1 MSNILTQSL
10 IAAISASEAENQVL
24 RDQLAAERS
33 ENQALRDQLFAER
46 SDNQGYRVA
55 IKSLREQLEPKPVLC
70 VDISQKDNL
79 EEKKRQYIA
88 EKKRQYTL
96 KKRQY
101 TLKNEVDCECGGK
114 SSKTPSVKAN
124 HEKSKQHMENMPNER
139 SESVAN
145 AFQKWKAVT
154 KEDKKLN
161 KQRDARNACKIQC
174 ACGGISYSKQRY
186 SRTHEMS
193 DRHKQY
199 LADDLNKFS
208 DSIDDLV

>member
-1 MSNILTQSL
+1 MSNVLTQSL
-10 IAAISASEAENQVL
+10 IAAVSASEAENQAL
-24 RDQLAAERS
+24 RYQFAALEAENYDLRNQIAALISAEKQLA
-33 ENQALRDQLFAER
+33 
-46 SDNQGYRVA
+46 
-55 IKSLREQLEPKPVLC
+55 KPIMC
-70 VDISQKDNL
+70 VDITQKN
-79 EEKKRQYIA
+79 KQKQA
-88 EKKRQYTL
+88 E

-114 SSKTPSVKAN
+114 SSKTPSVKAI
-124 HEKSKQHMENMPNER
+124 HEKTKQHMENLPKER
-139 SESVAN
+139 SESIAN

-161 KQRDARNACKIQC
+161 KQRDARNACKILC
-174 ACGGISYSKQRY
+174 VCGGISYSKKRY

-199 LADDLNKFS
+199 LAEDLNKYS

>member
-10 IAAISASEAENQVL
+10 IADITASEAENQVL

-33 ENQALRDQLFAER
+33 ENQALRNQLAAER

-96 KKRQY
+96 K
-101 TLKNEVDCECGGK
+101 NEVDCECGGK
-114 SSKTPSVKAN
+114 SSKTPSVKAI
-124 HEKSKQHMENMPNER
+124 HEKSKQHIENVPNER

-145 AFQKWKAVT
+145 AFQKWKTVT
-154 KEDKKLN
+154 KEDRKLN

>member
-1 MSNILTQSL
+1 MSNVLTQSL
-10 IAAISASEAENQVL
+10 IAAVSAFEVENQTL
-24 RDQLAAERS
+24 RS
-33 ENQALRDQLFAER
+33 ENQ
-46 SDNQGYRVA
+46 
-55 IKSLREQLEPKPVLC
+55 SLRYQFNALESENYDLRNQMTALISAQKQLAKPILC
-70 VDISQKDNL
+70 VDIAQKNK
-79 EEKKRQYIA
+79 EKLA
-88 EKKRQYTL
+88 AKK
-96 KKRQY
+96 KQY

-124 HEKSKQHMENMPNER
+124 HEKSKRHMDNVPNNH

-154 KEDKKLN
+154 KEDRKLN

-174 ACGGISYSKQRY
+174 ACGGISYSKKRY

-199 LADDLNKFS
+199 LVEDLNKYS

>member
-24 RDQLAAERS
+24 RL
-33 ENQALRDQLFAER
+33 ENQALRDQLFALSE
-46 SDNQGYRVA
+46 
-55 IKSLREQLEPKPVLC
+55 KPVLC

-96 KKRQY
+96 K
-101 TLKNEVDCECGGK
+101 NEVDCECGGK
-114 SSKTPSVKAN
+114 SSKTPSVKAI

-154 KEDKKLN
+154 KEDRKLN

-199 LADDLNKFS
+199 LAEDLNKYS